1 MPKNENNAEQAPKEF
16 TPTPGA
22 AAEDVATPITSAR
35 SKRRLGTGAII
46 GISAA
51 GLAVV
56 AGSFGAGAAVATVAS
71 HNDRGGFSQLGDFAQ
86 GGPQGQK
93 GQQGQ
98 QGQQGPQGQ
107 LPQGGQQGQNGQVG
121 PNGQQGGKRGPQGA
135 PNGTAPNGT
144 APSGAPTAPGTTT
157 N

>member
-1 MPKNENNAEQAPKEF
+1 MPNNEKNAQQAPTEF
-16 TPTPGA
+16 TPTAGA
-22 AAEDVATPITSAR
+22 AEEVATPITSVR
-35 SKRRLGTGAII
+35 SKRLGTGAII

-51 GLAVV
+51 GLAVI

-86 GGPQGQK
+86 GGPQGQ
-93 GQQGQ
+93 QGQ
-98 QGQQGPQGQ
+98 QGQ
-107 LPQGGQQGQNGQVG
+107 LPQGGPQGQNGQVG

-135 PNGTAPNGT
+135 PNGTAP
-144 APSGAPTAPGTTT
+144 SGAPTAPGTKT